1 MNDFFVQFHLLPET
15 SFNKQPDNRINTTG
29 TMQEEQIRSGMVA
42 IVGPPNAGKSTL
54 MNTLLGQKISIVT
67 PKPQT
72 TRNRILGI
80 LNGPD
85 YQVVL
90 LDTPGLH
97 KARQPLNLEMVK
109 IALASLSEVDAILF
123 LIDVSL
129 PVPAAKQSKAVE
141 YLDGA
146 KCPAIL
152 VLNKIDL
159 LDKEKLLPM
168 IQTYQALYPFA
179 AIVPVSAL
187 HNNGT
192 DLLIKELVSLL
203 PTGPKYYPDD
213 IPTDATERF
222 IVAEIIR
229 EKIFLKTG
237 QEVPY
242 STAVLIDSFKED
254 AEKQL
259 VTIHATIVVEKSSQK
274 GIIIGKRGAKLE
286 QIGKNARLDIEK
298 LLAQKV
304 LLKLWVKV
312 QKNWS
317 RDMRFLKELGFNQ

>member
-1 MNDFFVQFHLLPET
+1 MNET
-15 SFNKQPDNRINTTG
+15 EIK
-29 TMQEEQIRSGMVA
+29 SGMVA

-80 LNGPD
+80 LNSAD
-85 YQVVL
+85 YQIVL

-109 IALASLSEVDAILF
+109 IAVASLSEVDAILF

-129 PVPAAKQSKAVE
+129 PMPERQSKAVE
-141 YLDGA
+141 YLDGTN
-146 KCPAIL
+146 CPAIL

-168 IQTYQALYPFA
+168 IQAYQKMYPFA
-179 AIVPVSAL
+179 AIMPISAK
-187 HNNGT
+187 HNSGT
-192 DLLIKELVSLL
+192 DLLINELVRIL
-203 PTGPKYYPDD
+203 PEGPRYYPED

-229 EKIFLKTG
+229 EKIFLQTG
-237 QEVPY
+237 QEIPY
-242 STAVLIDSFKED
+242 STAVIIDDFKED
-254 AEKQL
+254 EKRSL
-259 VTIHATIVVEKSSQK
+259 VTIHATIIVEKSSQK
-274 GIIIGKRGAKLE
+274 GIIIGKKGSKLE

-298 LLAQKV
+298 LLGQRV

-317 RDMRFLKELGFNQ
+317 TDMRFLKELGFDQ

>member
-1 MNDFFVQFHLLPET
+1 
-15 SFNKQPDNRINTTG
+15 
-29 TMQEEQIRSGMVA
+29 MQEEQIKSGMVA

-72 TRNRILGI
+72 TRNRIVGVVNGI
-80 LNGPD
+80 D
-85 YQVVL
+85 FQAVL

-109 IALASLSEVDAILF
+109 IALASLSEVDVILF

-129 PVPAAKQSKAVE
+129 PMPEKQSRAVE
-141 YLDGA
+141 YLDGTN
-146 KCPAIL
+146 CPAIL
-152 VLNKIDL
+152 VLNKVDL
-159 LDKEKLLPM
+159 IDKEKLLPM
-168 IQTYQALYPFA
+168 IQTYKELYPFA
-179 AIVPVSAL
+179 AIIPVSAL
-187 HNNGT
+187 HNSGT

-203 PTGPKYYPDD
+203 PEGPKYYPDD

-222 IVAEIIR
+222 IVGEIIR
-229 EKIFLKTG
+229 EKIFLMTG
-237 QEVPY
+237 QEIPY
-242 STAVLIDSFKED
+242 ATAVLIDSFKED
-254 AEKQL
+254 VKKHL

-274 GIIIGKRGAKLE
+274 GIIIGKRGSKLE

-317 RDMRFLKELGFNQ
+317 KDRRFLKELGFDQ

>member
-1 MNDFFVQFHLLPET
+1 MISFFERRFGAEISLQ
-15 SFNKQPDNRINTTG
+15 NI
-29 TMQEEQIRSGMVA
+29 MQKKAIKSGMVA

-80 LNGPD
+80 LNNPD
-85 YQVVL
+85 YQIVL

-109 IALASLSEVDAILF
+109 IALASLSEVDVILF

-129 PVPAAKQSKAVE
+129 PIPEKQSKAVE
-141 YLDGA
+141 YLNGA
-146 KCPAIL
+146 DCPVIL

-168 IQTYQALYPFA
+168 IQTYQEIYPFA
-179 AIVPVSAL
+179 AIIPVSAL
-187 HNNGT
+187 LKNGT
-192 DLLIKELVSLL
+192 ELLIKELVKFL
-203 PTGPKYYPDD
+203 PEGPRYYPED
-213 IPTDATERF
+213 IPTDSTERF
-222 IVAEIIR
+222 IIAEIIR
-229 EKIFLKTG
+229 EKIFLHTG
-237 QEVPY
+237 QEIPY
-242 STAVLIDSFKED
+242 STAVIVDDFKED
-254 AEKQL
+254 AKSGL
-259 VTIHATIVVEKSSQK
+259 VTIHATIIVEKSSQK
-274 GIIIGKRGAKLE
+274 GIIIGKKGSRLE
-286 QIGKNARLDIEK
+286 QIGKNGRLDIEK
-298 LLAQKV
+298 LLGQRV

-317 RDMRFLKELGFNQ
+317 KDLRFLKELGFDH